1 MEGRLREDGRKV
13 EGGWEDGR
21 MGSLL
26 IESEKIGWEIDGAV
40 GMLDGWIVGLLND
53 GMVGCLDGWMVE
65 RLEGW
70 MFGWL
75 DGWKVDEEKVRE
87 NDGRMG

>member
-40 GMLDGWIVGLLND
+40 GL
-53 GMVGCLDGWMVE
+53 LDGWMVGW
-65 RLEGW
+65 LEG
-70 MFGWL
+70 
-75 DGWKVDEEKVRE
+75 
-87 NDGRMG
+87 